1 VPYREP
7 VPIATGHVTDEFDCG
22 KPALNDW
29 LRNHALQ
36 SDAAGAARVFVTTED
51 ETNVVGYYA
60 LAGADVE
67 PAAATE
73 RLAKGQPRHRDISVV
88 LLARLAVDARH
99 QAQGVGRSL
108 LRDAMERSVIAAEN
122 VGLRAILVHAKDDE
136 ARRWYENYGFES
148 SPTDPLH
155 LILLMKDVRATLQ
168 I

>member
-7 VPIATGHVTDEFDCG
+7 VPIAKGHVTDGFDCG

-51 ETNVVGYYA
+51 ETHVVGYYA

-67 PAAATE
+67 PAAATQ

-88 LLARLAVDARH
+88 LLARLAVDGRH
-99 QAQGVGRSL
+99 QSKGVGRSL

-122 VGLRAILVHAKDDE
+122 IGLRAILVHAKDDE
-136 ARRWYENYGFES
+136 ARRWYERYGFEP

-155 LILLMKDVRATLQ
+155 LVLLMKDVRATLL
-168 I
+168 